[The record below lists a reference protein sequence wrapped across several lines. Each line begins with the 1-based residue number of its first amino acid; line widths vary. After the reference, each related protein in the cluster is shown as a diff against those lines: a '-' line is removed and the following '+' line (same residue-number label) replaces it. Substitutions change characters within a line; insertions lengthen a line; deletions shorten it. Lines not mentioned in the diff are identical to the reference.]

1 MTESPHPPLQRWIR
15 YFPAV
20 AGLCVLAIGAAAL
33 VGWWRGLEVLA
44 AFSPHFVSMKVNA
57 ATALAL
63 LGFGLCLAS
72 LPRAAP
78 VRLLRSFAELA
89 TLAVAVATVV
99 EYAAGV
105 DLRIDQL
112 LWPAPLNEFQTP
124 APGRMALPTALAFAL
139 SAAALLAARWQT
151 ARGRAVSRAL
161 ATLVGAIGLIALLG
175 YLYGAPQLYRPVP
188 ATTAVALGEAISFV
202 LLAAGIAALQPQ
214 YGLPSI
220 AMGGTLVGTHVRWLF
235 PAVVLIPLLIGA
247 FAVQTYEAF
256 GVARA
261 SIALTAAGT
270 TITIGLVVGFA
281 ALWLRRMEDR
291 LEVSNR
297 AIAATRQGVFIADGT
312 LPSRPIIY
320 VNEAFAQ
327 ISGYGA
333 KDALGRSCDF
343 FVKATVEDPALET
356 LASSL
361 ASGASCTVTLPCSRH
376 DGTVFSG
383 RLSIS
388 VVPGADGAQHLVG
401 ALEDVTGEQLAAM
414 TRLQLL
420 AEASQARKEA
430 EAANRVKDVFFA
442 SITHEL
448 RSPLNA
454 CTMWLDVL
462 ALGPVSEKSGK
473 AIDAIKRNLKIQAR
487 LVNDLID
494 AAKISSGGIEIH
506 REPLEIETLIEHHV
520 ETWKL
525 MADAREVRFR
535 YQPTQ
540 DERHLVEIDSERLT
554 QVLNNLLENAFRNTP
569 REGHVELRVEPAGD
583 NALSIIIEDSG
594 AGLSAEDLQ
603 RVFTPFWRAASV
615 GATRHKGLG
624 LGLAIAEHLVKG
636 HEGTLTARSE
646 GLGKGCVFTV
656 TVPLSMRVRT
666 VAADGALQAR

>member
-1 MTESPHPPLQRWIR
+1 MTDRAHPPLPRWIR
-15 YFPAV
+15 YFPAAV
-20 AGLCVLAIGAAAL
+20 GLCVLAIGAAAL
-33 VGWWRGLEVLA
+33 IGWWRDLGILTAL
-44 AFSPHFVSMKVNA
+44 SPRFVSMKANA
-57 ATALAL
+57 AAALAL
-63 LGFGLCLAS
+63 LGLALCLAS
-72 LPRAAP
+72 LPRAVP
-78 VRLLRSFAELA
+78 VRALRALAEIAALA
-89 TLAVAVATVV
+89 LALTTVL
-99 EYAAGV
+99 EYAANV
-105 DLRIDQL
+105 DLGLDRL
-112 LWPAPLNEFQTP
+112 LWPAPLNEFQTA
-124 APGRMALPTALAFAL
+124 APGRMALPTALALAL
-139 SAAALLAARWQT
+139 SAAALIAARWHT
-151 ARGRAVSRAL
+151 GGGRAVSRAL
-161 ATLVGAIGLIALLG
+161 ATLVSVIGLVALLG
-175 YLYGAPQLYRPVP
+175 YLYGAPQLYRPMA
-188 ATTAVALGEAISFV
+188 ATTAVALGEAISFL
-202 LLAAGIAALQPQ
+202 LLAAGIGTLQPQ

-220 AMGGTLVGTHVRWLF
+220 ALGRTLVGTHVRWLF
-235 PAVVLIPLLIGA
+235 PAVVLVPLLIGV
-247 FAVQTYEAF
+247 FAVQTYETF

-320 VNEAFAQ
+320 VNEAFGQ
-327 ISGYGA
+327 ISGYGS
-333 KDALGRSCDF
+333 KYALGRSCDF
-343 FVKATVEDPALET
+343 FVKATAEDPALET

-361 ASGASCTVTLPCSRH
+361 GSGESCTVTLPCERQ
-376 DGTVFSG
+376 DGTAFSG

-388 VVPGADGAQHLVG
+388 VVPGADGAKHLVG
-401 ALEDVTGEQLAAM
+401 ALEDVTAEQLAAM

-462 ALGPVSEKSGK
+462 ALSPLSEKSGK

-506 REPLEIETLIEHHV
+506 TEPLEIETLIESHV

-525 MADAREVRFR
+525 MAEAREVRFR
-535 YQPTQ
+535 YRPNGSE
-540 DERHLVEIDSERLT
+540 ERHLLDIDSERVT
-554 QVLNNLLENAFRNTP
+554 QVFNNLLENAFRNTP
-569 REGHVELRVEPAGD
+569 PEGHVELRVEPAD
-583 NALSIIIEDSG
+583 DRALSIVIEDSG
-594 AGLSAEDLQ
+594 SGLSAEDLQ
-603 RVFTPFWRAASV
+603 RVFTPFWRAASAV
-615 GATRHKGLG
+615 SRHKGLG

-636 HEGTLTARSE
+636 HKGTLSARSE

-656 TVPLSMRVRT
+656 TLPLSEST
-666 VAADGALQAR
+666 AEAPADGVVQAH

>member
-1 MTESPHPPLQRWIR
+1 MTDRTHPPLPRWTR
-15 YFPAV
+15 YFPAA

-33 VGWWRGLEVLA
+33 VGWWRDLEVLTA
-44 AFSPHFVSMKVNA
+44 LSPRFVSMKANA
-57 ATALAL
+57 AVALAL
-63 LGFGLCLAS
+63 LGLALCLAS
-72 LPRAAP
+72 LPRVAP
-78 VRLLRSFAELA
+78 VRALRALAEIAALA
-89 TLAVAVATVV
+89 LALATVV
-99 EYAAGV
+99 EYVAN
-105 DLRIDQL
+105 IDVGLDGL
-112 LWPAPLNEFQTP
+112 LWPAPLNEFQTA
-124 APGRMALPTALAFAL
+124 APGRMALPTALALAL
-139 SAAALLAARWQT
+139 GAAALIAARWHT
-151 ARGRAVSRAL
+151 AGGRAVSRAL
-161 ATLVGAIGLIALLG
+161 ATLVSVIGLIALLG
-175 YLYGAPQLYRPVP
+175 YLYGAPQLYRPVA
-188 ATTAVALGEAISFV
+188 ATTAVALGEAISFL
-202 LLAAGIAALQPQ
+202 LLAAGIGALQPQ

-220 AMGGTLVGTHVRWLF
+220 ALGRTLVGTHVRWLF

-312 LPSRPIIY
+312 LPNRPIIY
-320 VNEAFAQ
+320 VNEAFGQ
-327 ISGYGA
+327 ISGYGS
-333 KDALGRSCDF
+333 KYALGRSCDF
-343 FVKATVEDPALET
+343 FVKATAEDPALET

-361 ASGASCTVTLPCSRH
+361 ASGESCTVTLPCERQ
-376 DGTVFSG
+376 DGTAFSG

-388 VVPGADGAQHLVG
+388 GVPGADGAKHLVG
-401 ALEDVTGEQLAAM
+401 ALEDVTAEQLAAM

-462 ALGPVSEKSGK
+462 ALSPLSEKSGK

-506 REPLEIETLIEHHV
+506 PEPLEIETLIESHV

-525 MADAREVRFR
+525 MAEAREVRFR
-535 YQPTQ
+535 CQPSG
-540 DERHLVEIDSERLT
+540 ERHVVDIDSERVT
-554 QVLNNLLENAFRNTP
+554 QVFNNLLENAFRNTP
-569 REGHVELRVEPAGD
+569 PEGHVELRVEPVNEGE
-583 NALSIIIEDSG
+583 LSIVIEDSG
-594 AGLSAEDLQ
+594 SGLSAEDLQ
-603 RVFTPFWRAASV
+603 RVFTPFWRAASA
-615 GATRHKGLG
+615 GSRHKGLG

-636 HEGTLTARSE
+636 HKGTLSARSD

-656 TVPLSMRVRT
+656 TLPLSAHT
-666 VAADGALQAR
+666 AAAPAGGAVQAH

>member
-1 MTESPHPPLQRWIR
+1 MIDTIHPPLQRWVR
-15 YFPAV
+15 YLPAV
-20 AGLCVLAIGAAAL
+20 AGLCVLAIGAAGL
-33 VGWWRGLEVLA
+33 VGWWRDVGVLTTL
-44 AFSPHFVSMKVNA
+44 SPRLVSMKVNA
-57 ATALAL
+57 AAALAL
-63 LGFGLCLAS
+63 LGFALCLAV
-72 LPRAAP
+72 LPRVAA
-78 VRLLRSFAELA
+78 VRLLRSVAEVV
-89 TLAVAVATVV
+89 TLAVALATVV
-99 EYAAGV
+99 EYAAGI
-105 DLRIDQL
+105 DLGIDQA
-112 LWPAPLNEFQTP
+112 LWPAPLNEFQT
-124 APGRMALPTALAFAL
+124 AVPGRMALATALAL
-139 SAAALLAARWQT
+139 TLCAAALLSERWPT
-151 ARGRAVSRAL
+151 AQGRGISRVL
-161 ATLVGAIGLIALLG
+161 ATLVAVIGLITLLG
-175 YLYGAPQLYRPVP
+175 YLYGAPQLYRPLA
-188 ATTAVALGEAISFV
+188 ATTAMALGEAISFL
-202 LLAAGIAALQPQ
+202 LLAAGIVALHPRH
-214 YGLPSI
+214 GLPSI
-220 AMGGTLVGTHVRWLF
+220 AIGRTLVGTHVRWLF

-312 LPSRPIIY
+312 LPNRPIIY
-320 VNEAFAQ
+320 VNEAFCQ
-327 ISGYGA
+327 ISGFGA
-333 KDALGRSCDF
+333 KDALGRNCEF
-343 FVKATVEDPALET
+343 LVKSTAEDPALET

-361 ASGASCTVTLPCSRH
+361 ASGDSCTVTVPCERR

-388 VVPGADGAQHLVG
+388 VVPGADGAKHLVG

-430 EAANRVKDVFFA
+430 ETANRVKDVFFA

-462 ALGPVSEKSGK
+462 ALGPQSEKSGK

-506 REPLEIETLIEHHV
+506 PEPLEIEALIESHV

-525 MADAREVRFR
+525 MADARKLRFR
-535 YQPTQ
+535 YRPDG
-540 DERHLVEIDSERLT
+540 DERYMVEMDSERLT
-554 QVLNNLLENAFRNTP
+554 QVLNNLLENAFRCTP
-569 REGHVELRVEPAGD
+569 PEGHVELRIEPVGD
-583 NALSIIIEDSG
+583 DALAIAIEDSG
-594 AGLSAEDLQ
+594 IGLSAEDLQ
-603 RVFTPFWRAASV
+603 RVFTPFWRAASTS
-615 GATRHKGLG
+615 GNHKGLG

-636 HEGTLTARSE
+636 HKGALAARSD
-646 GLGKGCVFTV
+646 GPGKGCVFTV
-656 TVPLSMRVRT
+656 TLPLAPPV
-666 VAADGALQAR
+666 VNVVADGALQAR

>member
-1 MTESPHPPLQRWIR
+1 MTERPHPPLQRWIR
-15 YFPAV
+15 YFPAG
-20 AGLCVLAIGAAAL
+20 AGLAVLAIGAAAL
-33 VGWWRGLEVLA
+33 VGWWQNLDLLSA
-44 AFSPHFVSMKVNA
+44 WSPRFVSMKVNA
-57 ATALAL
+57 AAAFAL
-63 LGFGLCLAS
+63 LGLALCLAM
-72 LPRAAP
+72 LPRLAP
-78 VRLLRSFAELA
+78 LRLLR
-89 TLAVAVATVV
+89 AVAEILTLVIALPTVV
-99 EYAAGV
+99 EYAARI
-105 DLRIDQL
+105 DLRIDQA
-112 LWPAPLNEFQTP
+112 LWRAPLNEFQTA
-124 APGRMALPTALAFAL
+124 APGRMALLTAVGLTL
-139 SAAALLAARWQT
+139 CAAALLAERSRN
-151 ARGRAVSRAL
+151 ARGRAVTRAL
-161 ATLVGAIGLIALLG
+161 ATLIGAIGLISLLG
-175 YLYGAPQLYRPVP
+175 YLYGAPQLYRPL
-188 ATTAVALGEAISFV
+188 AASTAVAFAEAISF
-202 LLAAGIAALQPQ
+202 LILAAGIAALHPQ

-220 AMGGTLVGTHVRWLF
+220 ATGGTLAGTHVRWLF
-235 PAVVLIPLLIGA
+235 PAVVFIPLLIGVV
-247 FAVQTYEAF
+247 AVRTYEEF

-297 AIAATRQGVFIADGT
+297 AIAASRQGVFIADGT
-312 LPSRPIIY
+312 LPHRPIIY
-320 VNEAFAQ
+320 ANEAFAQ
-327 ISGYGA
+327 LSGYAA
-333 KDALGRSCDF
+333 KEALGRSCDF
-343 FVKATVEDPALET
+343 IVKATAEDPALDT
-356 LASSL
+356 LATSL
-361 ASGASCTVTLPCSRH
+361 ASGASCTVTLPCERR

-388 VVPGADGAQHLVG
+388 VVPGADDAKHLVG

-462 ALGPVSEKSGK
+462 ALGPQSEKSGK
-473 AIDAIKRNLKIQAR
+473 AIDAIKRNLQIQAR

-506 REPLEIETLIEHHV
+506 PEPLEIEALIENHV

-525 MADAREVRFR
+525 MADARKVRFR
-535 YQPTQ
+535 YLPQP
-540 DERHLVEIDSERLT
+540 DARHVLDLDPERLT

-569 REGHVELRVEPAGD
+569 AEGHVELRIDPAQD
-583 NALSIIIEDSG
+583 AMLAIVIEDSG
-594 AGLSAEDLQ
+594 TGLTPEDLQ
-603 RVFTPFWRAASV
+603 RVFTPFWRAAT
-615 GATRHKGLG
+615 GASGHKGLG

-636 HEGTLTARSE
+636 HKGTLTARSE

-656 TVPLSMRVRT
+656 TLPLATRV
-666 VAADGALQAR
+666 APPLKDGVQHAR